1 MKAINTITDL
11 FELLG
16 NLEVC
21 KKHGLRRIGVFGSF
35 ARQEKFND
43 IDLYIEDD
51 LSFAEV
57 MEIKSVLEKETG
69 IVFDI
74 MLGRFAE
81 PVILHRA
88 IKDMKYATFN

>member
-1 MKAINTITDL
+1 
-11 FELLG
+11 
-16 NLEVC
+16 
-21 KKHGLRRIGVFGSF
+21 
-35 ARQEKFND
+35 
-43 IDLYIEDD
+43 
-51 LSFAEV
+51 